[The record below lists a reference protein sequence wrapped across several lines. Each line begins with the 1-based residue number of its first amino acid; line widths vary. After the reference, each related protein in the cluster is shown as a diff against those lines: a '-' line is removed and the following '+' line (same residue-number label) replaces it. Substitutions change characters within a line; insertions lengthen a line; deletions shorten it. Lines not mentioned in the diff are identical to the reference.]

1 MDKVEIII
9 LVSIITIAAISWM
22 LSREQPDMMTVMMY
36 YNPLAISLFT
46 LSWTVGMAAMMFPAI
61 TPMVLLYKQLSKRS
75 NGNRSSDNSDGN
87 TTGKGTNPSQSS
99 IFVKNGE
106 DDYSRTAKGGKRSSS
121 TLLSIFT
128 NSTNIIFFVG
138 SYLLV
143 WAITGIA
150 LLLAWS
156 IPVNYFFIQFES
168 GQQHQLQ
175 TVYGIVLIVSGVYQ
189 FSSLKRKCLGYCE
202 SPLSFFMRRWK
213 SGTVGAMK
221 MGMYHGLYC
230 LGCCWPYFIIMVA
243 LGWMNLLWMALFA
256 GVIFGEKIWSKG
268 IRIARGMGIGLVVI
282 GIIAIVGLITITP
295 TGISTSNS
303 NSHSPT
309 SRTDHQMNM
318 GGINMNMKLSKNMN
332 LSANI
337 KSSRV

>member
-1 MDKVEIII
+1 
-9 LVSIITIAAISWM
+9 
-22 LSREQPDMMTVMMY
+22 
-36 YNPLAISLFT
+36 
-46 LSWTVGMAAMMFPAI
+46 
-61 TPMVLLYKQLSKRS
+61 
-75 NGNRSSDNSDGN
+75 
-87 TTGKGTNPSQSS
+87 
-99 IFVKNGE
+99 
-106 DDYSRTAKGGKRSSS
+106 
-121 TLLSIFT
+121 
-128 NSTNIIFFVG
+128 
-138 SYLLV
+138 
-143 WAITGIA
+143 
-150 LLLAWS
+150 
-156 IPVNYFFIQFES
+156 
-168 GQQHQLQ
+168 
-175 TVYGIVLIVSGVYQ
+175 
-189 FSSLKRKCLGYCE
+189 
-202 SPLSFFMRRWK
+202 MRRWK

-268 IRIARGMGIGLVVI
+268 IRIARGMGIGFVVI

>member
-106 DDYSRTAKGGKRSSS
+106 DDYSRTAKGKKRSSS

-268 IRIARGMGIGLVVI
+268 IRIARGMGIGFVVI

>member
-106 DDYSRTAKGGKRSSS
+106 DDYSRTAKGKKRSSS

>member
-1 MDKVEIII
+1 MVIVVVIIVTAILLAKV
-9 LVSIITIAAISWM
+9 LTLHSLQFLLKMAK
-22 LSREQPDMMTVMMY
+22 MT
-36 YNPLAISLFT
+36 
-46 LSWTVGMAAMMFPAI
+46 TVGLP
-61 TPMVLLYKQLSKRS
+61 R
-75 NGNRSSDNSDGN
+75 
-87 TTGKGTNPSQSS
+87 
-99 IFVKNGE
+99 E
-106 DDYSRTAKGGKRSSS
+106 KRSSS

-268 IRIARGMGIGLVVI
+268 IRIARGMGIGFVVI